1 MKLGFNET
9 ENDENQVVADHLN
22 ISHDLTFLDFG
33 SMASEPVGSKQREHR
48 SVISARHWLFSII
61 ECSFP

>member
-1 MKLGFNET
+1 MQPMTTKLGSLFGIG
-9 ENDENQVVADHLN
+9 VV
-22 ISHDLTFLDFG
+22 HDLTFSDFG

-48 SVISARHWLFSII
+48 SVISERHWLFSII